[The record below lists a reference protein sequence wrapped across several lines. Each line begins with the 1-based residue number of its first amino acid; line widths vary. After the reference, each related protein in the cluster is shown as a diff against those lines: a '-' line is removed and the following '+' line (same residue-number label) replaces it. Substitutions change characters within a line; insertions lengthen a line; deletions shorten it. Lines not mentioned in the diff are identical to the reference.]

1 MTFHFTSVQERLLYN
16 ILKMAEHSMGS
27 ILLLLLLGTA
37 SATTQVSPPTSSTSS
52 PWMDTSLCPLTDSL
66 MVCQLKKGMCS
77 PISTIF
83 SPPGGPV
90 KAITVCTNATGAALG
105 PQFFM
110 SVGLTFLAGAPE
122 SLADKAS
129 SDPAT
134 ATAIRR
140 CALNNTGLL
149 NPDLLTLNRTAV
161 SDSLSGAFITSDL
174 GAAVAAAVA
183 SCPEPVD
190 YKLTDFIHCLKVAC
204 MSNVAVTPFMS
215 EATSLLTGAGAPAAA
230 AAALVAAKKPPVPKT
245 ASSGAA
251 AGGAFPYAGAA
262 GGASGAGAFPY
273 AGAAGG
279 AGAFPYAGAAGGA
292 GAFPF
297 AGAAGGASGAG
308 SFPFAGAA
316 GGASGAGAFPYAGAA
331 SGASGASGA
340 ASGAG
345 AFPYT
350 GAAGGASGAG
360 AFPYAGSSGAAGSA
374 AGTSSAS
381 APKTT

>member
-1 MTFHFTSVQERLLYN
+1 MELSTGC
-16 ILKMAEHSMGS
+16 ILQ
-27 ILLLLLLGTA
+27 LFLLGMA
-37 SATTQVSPPTSSTSS
+37 SAITQVSPPPTASTSS

-77 PISTIF
+77 PINTIF
-83 SPPGGPV
+83 SPLGGPV
-90 KAITVCTNATGAALG
+90 KAVTVCANATGAVLG

-110 SVGLTFLAGAPE
+110 SVGLSLLAGAPE

-140 CALNNTGLL
+140 CALNTTGLL

-161 SDSLSGAFITSDL
+161 SNSLSDAFITPEL

-204 MSNVAVTPFMS
+204 MNNVAVTPFMN
-215 EATSLLTGAGAPAAA
+215 EATSLLTGAAAPATSAA
-230 AAALVAAKKPPVPKT
+230 AIVAAKQPPVPKSPPT
-245 ASSGAA
+245 GATS
-251 AGGAFPYAGAA
+251 GAFPYVGAAGAGA
-262 GGASGAGAFPY
+262 GGGASGAGAFPY
-273 AGAAGG
+273 AGAFGG
-279 AGAFPYAGAAGGA
+279 ASGA

-297 AGAAGGASGAG
+297 AGAAGGGASGAG
-308 SFPFAGAA
+308 SFPFAGASSGGA
-316 GGASGAGAFPYAGAA
+316 SGAGAFPFAGASSGGASGAGAFPYAG
-331 SGASGASGA
+331 
-340 ASGAG
+340 
-345 AFPYT
+345 
-350 GAAGGASGAG
+350 GAAGGTSGAG
-360 AFPYAGSSGAAGSA
+360 AFPYAGGAAGSFP
-374 AGTSSAS
+374 SSSGGAS

>member
-1 MTFHFTSVQERLLYN
+1 MAQLSTGC
-16 ILKMAEHSMGS
+16 ILQ
-27 ILLLLLLGTA
+27 LFLLGMA
-37 SATTQVSPPTSSTSS
+37 SAITQVSPPTASTSS

-77 PISTIF
+77 PINTIF

-90 KAITVCTNATGAALG
+90 KAITICANATGAVLG

-110 SVGLTFLAGAPE
+110 SVGLSFLAGAPE

-140 CALNNTGLL
+140 CALNTTGLL

-161 SDSLSGAFITSDL
+161 SNSLSDAFITPDL

-190 YKLTDFIHCLKVAC
+190 YKLTDFLHCLKVAC
-204 MSNVAVTPFMS
+204 MNNVAVTPFMN
-215 EATSLLTGAGAPAAA
+215 EATSLLTGAAAPATSAA
-230 AAALVAAKKPPVPKT
+230 AIVAAKTPPAPKSPPT
-245 ASSGAA
+245 GMTSG
-251 AGGAFPYAGAA
+251 GVGAFPYAGAA

-273 AGAAGG
+273 AGAFGG
-279 AGAFPYAGAAGGA
+279 ASGA

-308 SFPFAGAA
+308 AFPFAGAA
-316 GGASGAGAFPYAGAA
+316 GGASGAGAFPYAGA
-331 SGASGASGA
+331 SSGGASGAGSFPFAG
-340 ASGAG
+340 ASG
-345 AFPYT
+345 
-350 GAAGGASGAG
+350 GGASGAG
-360 AFPYAGSSGAAGSA
+360 AFPYAGAASGTSGAGAFPYAGGAAGTGG
-374 AGTSSAS
+374 AGAFTASSGGAS
-381 APKTT
+381 VSKTT